1 MYNFQKLDIKSV
13 GKTFKRDYN
22 INMEKEINSEIIF
35 LIEKV
40 GFPIVFCLVFV
51 FRLDVKMQKLI
62 ELNYRIINSM
72 KDREK

>member
-1 MYNFQKLDIKSV
+1 MYNFQKLDLKRV
-13 GKTFKRDYN
+13 GKTFKRQYN

-62 ELNYRIINSM
+62 ELNYRIINNM
-72 KDREK
+72 KDKEK

>member
-1 MYNFQKLDIKSV
+1 MCNFQKLDLKLV

-62 ELNYRIINSM
+62 ELNYRIINNM
-72 KDREK
+72 RDKEK

>member
-1 MYNFQKLDIKSV
+1 MYNFQKLDLKLV

-22 INMEKEINSEIIF
+22 ISMEKEINSEIIF

-62 ELNYRIINSM
+62 ELNYRIINNM
-72 KDREK
+72 RDKEK

>member
-1 MYNFQKLDIKSV
+1 LKLV
-13 GKTFKRDYN
+13 GKTFKRQYN
-22 INMEKEINSEIIF
+22 IKMEKEINSEIIF

-62 ELNYRIINSM
+62 ELNYRIINSI
-72 KDREK
+72 KDKEK